1 MAKKTTKKS
10 VGKQTVKKT
19 ETPVVEKIE
28 TPVVEKP
35 VDRIIQVEKVE
46 KVVLLFAGEVAKGT
60 TIWLGNE
67 LGSINGSFN
76 TVEVNKK
83 DFIQKRSLVVDKM
96 LKKRQL
102 IVLDGLTDVE
112 KKRYG
117 LEYKDGELL
126 TTDLRENLLN
136 LPIEK
141 LTNIFEKLCEEH
153 KKIVATVFID
163 EYEANNP
170 LVTQEKVKALNKL
183 SKAVIDKGLFT
194 PILKDMGQKLGEE

>member
-1 MAKKTTKKS
+1 MAKKTTKKTAE
-10 VGKQTVKKT
+10 KKIETTVK
-19 ETPVVEKIE
+19 EIPVEKIE
-28 TPVVEKP
+28 TPVAEK
-35 VDRIIQVEKVE
+35 IIQVEKVE

-60 TIWLGNE
+60 SIWLGNE

-76 TVEVNKK
+76 TVEVDKK

-102 IVLDGLTDVE
+102 IVLNGLTDVE

-126 TTDLRENLLN
+126 TTELRENLLN
-136 LPIEK
+136 LPIES
-141 LTNIFEKLCEEH
+141 LTNIFESLCEEH

-183 SKAVIDKGLFT
+183 SKSVTEKGLFT

>member
-1 MAKKTTKKS
+1 MAKKTTKRT
-10 VGKQTVKKT
+10 VGKQK

-28 TPVVEKP
+28 TPVAEK
-35 VDRIIQVEKVE
+35 IIQVEKVE

-60 TIWLGNE
+60 SIWLGNE

-76 TVEVNKK
+76 TVEVDKK

-102 IVLDGLTDVE
+102 IVLNGLTDVE

-126 TTDLRENLLN
+126 TTELRENLLN
-136 LPIEK
+136 LPIES
-141 LTNIFEKLCEEH
+141 LTNIFENLCEEH

-163 EYEANNP
+163 EYTANNP
-170 LVTQEKVKALNKL
+170 LVTQEKVKVLNKL
-183 SKAVIDKGLFT
+183 SKAVTEKGLFT
-194 PILKDMGQKLGEE
+194 PILKDMGQKLGDE